1 MTTNRATSIE
11 NLQRALGMELAAA
24 NQYLLHAHIMDDW
37 GLDLLAAKMRE
48 EVQEE
53 LAHASAFIER
63 ILFLG
68 GKPNLTPEK
77 TPEQAESLE
86 QMFKAD
92 LEDEKAAIVFYSEAA
107 QTAMDDGDIGTRL
120 AFEQAAVDEEGHMG
134 WLDLQL
140 NLLKRMGEPAYTAK
154 HMSDGGAPE

>member
-1 MTTNRATSIE
+1 MD
-11 NLQRALGMELAAA
+11 AL
-24 NQYLLHAHIMDDW
+24 
-37 GLDLLAAKMRE
+37 
-48 EVQEE
+48 
-53 LAHASAFIER
+53 
-63 ILFLG
+63 
-68 GKPNLTPEK
+68 
-77 TPEQAESLE
+77 
-86 QMFKAD
+86 KAD

-140 NLLKRMGEPAYTAK
+140 SLLKRIGEPAYTAK